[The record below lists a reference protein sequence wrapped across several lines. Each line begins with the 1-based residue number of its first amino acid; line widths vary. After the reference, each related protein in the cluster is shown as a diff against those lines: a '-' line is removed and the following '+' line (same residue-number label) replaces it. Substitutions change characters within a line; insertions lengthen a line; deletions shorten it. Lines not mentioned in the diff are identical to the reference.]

1 MVRRSWNLVRTGQES
16 TLLRGRRVIVRLTLQ
31 FFDLGFGLIQGHFL
45 DQDRLRQ
52 DVERVGPCADRVQ
65 DQIVSIAVDLGRRCV
80 PDPFSQSGNQL
91 SFLFSH
97 FAHSLPFKIAHNGHE
112 RPVRSFYPYGTRA
125 EGGLFRRVAYS
136 GFSSIDMKTAFLFPG
151 QGSQFAG
158 MGKSLAESFR
168 AARECFEQA
177 DDALGFSL
185 SKMCFEGPEEDLKRT
200 EFQQPA
206 LLAVSIAAAT
216 VLRSVVGEPQYVAGH
231 SLGEY
236 SALVAAGSLDFG
248 EALRLVNK
256 RGRYMQEAVPAGVG
270 AMAAL
275 LRLPEGK
282 LDGILA
288 EAAQGE
294 IVTPAGFNSPDQI
307 VISGNRGAVE
317 RAMELAKAAGA
328 KRAVPLPVSAPFH
341 CPLMKPA
348 QERLLPDLEAT
359 RFADLRIPLI
369 NNWQAR
375 EIRTGDEARVGLYQ
389 QVPNPVRWTDT
400 IGYLAANGVERWFE
414 AGAGAV
420 LSGLLR
426 TISRISPYPPPPSTP
441 AL

>member
-1 MVRRSWNLVRTGQES
+1 MVRSPEALRS
-16 TLLRGRRVIVRLTLQ
+16 
-31 FFDLGFGLIQGHFL
+31 
-45 DQDRLRQ
+45 
-52 DVERVGPCADRVQ
+52 
-65 DQIVSIAVDLGRRCV
+65 
-80 PDPFSQSGNQL
+80 
-91 SFLFSH
+91 
-97 FAHSLPFKIAHNGHE
+97 
-112 RPVRSFYPYGTRA
+112 VRSLIVVFHP
-125 EGGLFRRVAYS
+125 F
-136 GFSSIDMKTAFLFPG
+136 DMKTAFLFPG

-158 MGKSLAESFR
+158 MGKSLAESFQ
-168 AARECFEQA
+168 AARECFQQA

-216 VLRSVVGEPQYVAGH
+216 VLRNEVGEPQYVAGH

-317 RAMELAKAAGA
+317 RAMELAKASGA

-359 RFADLRIPLI
+359 HFADLRIPLI

-375 EIRTGDEARVGLYQ
+375 EIGTGDEARVGLYQ

-414 AGAGAV
+414 VGAGAV
-420 LSGLLR
+420 LSELLR
-426 TISRISPYPPPPSTP
+426 TIVAGAKCTSFGEAKDMEKLGGASS
-441 AL
+441 A

>member
-1 MVRRSWNLVRTGQES
+1 
-16 TLLRGRRVIVRLTLQ
+16 
-31 FFDLGFGLIQGHFL
+31 
-45 DQDRLRQ
+45 
-52 DVERVGPCADRVQ
+52 
-65 DQIVSIAVDLGRRCV
+65 
-80 PDPFSQSGNQL
+80 
-91 SFLFSH
+91 
-97 FAHSLPFKIAHNGHE
+97 
-112 RPVRSFYPYGTRA
+112 
-125 EGGLFRRVAYS
+125 
-136 GFSSIDMKTAFLFPG
+136 MKTAFLFPG

-158 MGKSLAESFR
+158 MGKSLAESFQP
-168 AARECFEQA
+168 ARECFEQA

-185 SKMCFEGPEEDLKRT
+185 SKMCFEGPEEDLRRT

-206 LLAVSIAAAT
+206 LLAVSVAACT
-216 VLRSVVGEPQYVAGH
+216 VLANAVGQPQYVAGH

-282 LDGILA
+282 LDEILA

-294 IVTPAGFNSPDQI
+294 VVTPAGFNSPDQV
-307 VISGNRGAVE
+307 VISGNLGAVE

-328 KRAVPLPVSAPFH
+328 KRAVLLPVSAPFH

-348 QERLLPDLEAT
+348 QERLVPDLDAT
-359 RFADLRIPLI
+359 RFADLRVPLI

-375 EIRTGDEARVGLYQ
+375 EIRTGEEARTGLYQ
-389 QVPNPVRWTDT
+389 QVPNPVQWIET
-400 IGYLAANGVERWFE
+400 IRHLADNGVERWFE
-414 AGAGAV
+414 VGAGAV

-426 TISRISPYPPPPSTP
+426 TIVPGARCTP
-441 AL
+441 FGEAKDLEKLGSN